1 MRFPSYGQYSLEKSG
16 NMVEVY
22 ATGAWS
28 MPTTRAFVDELKT
41 LAESFDQPWA
51 ALLDGRRWLLTTP
64 ECQNVLAEAILMC
77 MDNNLQRAAYVL
89 DAGMV
94 KRAQIERTDP
104 NLQKSKTYPG
114 YQRDYFY
121 SYFAAFKWLKAQG
134 FEP

>member
-1 MRFPSYGQYSLEKSG
+1 MRFPSYGQYSLETSG

-28 MPTTRAFVDELKT
+28 MPTTRAFVDELKL
-41 LAESFDQPWA
+41 LAESFEQPWS
-51 ALLDGRRWLLTTP
+51 ALLDGRRWILTTP
-64 ECQNVLAEAILMC
+64 ECQKVLADAIVMC
-77 MDNNLQRAAYVL
+77 IDNNLKRAAYVL

-104 NLQKSKTYPG
+104 NLQTRQNYPD

-121 SYFAAFKWLKAQG
+121 SYFDALKWLKAQG